1 MSAQNKAAMRR
12 IFEEIWTQGNFEVA
26 NEILSPD
33 YIGHFLPPGAPT
45 GREGFCWYIQMYR
58 TAIPDLY
65 AQVDDMVAEG
75 DKVVSRVTF
84 RGTHTGPLMHIP
96 PTGKEVTVTA
106 MVMTRFENG
115 QNVEAWGESDRFGLM
130 QQLGVIPA
138 PQPA

>member
-1 MSAQNKAAMRR
+1 MTVQNKVAMRR

-26 NEILSPD
+26 DEILSPD
-33 YIGHFLPPGAPT
+33 YVGHFLPPGSPT
-45 GREGFCWYIQMYR
+45 GREGFRWYVQMYR
-58 TAIPDLY
+58 TAIPNLY
-65 AQVDDMVAEG
+65 AQVDDMIAEG

-84 RGTHTGPLMHIP
+84 RGTHTGPLMNIP

-115 QNVEAWGESDRFGLM
+115 QNVEAWAESDRFGLM

-138 PQPA
+138 TQH